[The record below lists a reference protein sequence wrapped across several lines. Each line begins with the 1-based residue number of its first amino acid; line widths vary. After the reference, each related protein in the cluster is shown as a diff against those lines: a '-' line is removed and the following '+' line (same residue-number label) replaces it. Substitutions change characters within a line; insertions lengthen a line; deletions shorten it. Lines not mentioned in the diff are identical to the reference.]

1 MVNYMV
7 DDLDALLERL
17 QKEGVKIDP
26 NLQDEVR
33 ITRCRKQIPRQG
45 VIRPRVLQKIAQ
57 IVTELRA
64 AQDADEIVVV
74 TRDQKNLLK

>member
-26 NLQDEVR
+26 KHQNEVR

-45 VIRPRVLQKIAQ
+45 VIRPRVLHKIAQ
-57 IVTELRA
+57 IVTEPRA
-64 AQDADEIVVV
+64 AWDADEIVVA
-74 TRDQKNLLK
+74 TRDLKNLLK